1 MSSKTKIIVLHLKE
15 LIYTGIF
22 ILLAILFLIL
32 MALMFLP
39 GKKGEKPVFSDDVV
53 RYVPGKYTT
62 SLQIGSAGVD
72 VEVVVDDSCI
82 TSIRL
87 VNLSEAVTTMY
98 PLMEPC
104 WSLSRIRSAKRS
116 PWRGSPG
123 RKKTSTP
130 PSCFWKRSR
139 PPCKRPLSP
148 KAKRRPSLKAHPV
161 PSARR
166 PKRHPTACADP
177 LSERAPRCPL

>member
-22 ILLAILFLIL
+22 LLLAVLFLVL

-39 GKKGEKPVFSDDVV
+39 GKKGEKPVFSDDVA

-87 VNLSEAVTTMY
+87 VNLSEAVAAMY

-104 WSLSRIRSAKRS
+104 LDSIAQQVCEAQSLEGITWPEENQYTSRLLLEAISAA
-116 PWRGSPG
+116 
-123 RKKTSTP
+123 
-130 PSCFWKRSR
+130 
-139 PPCKRPLSP
+139 LQ
-148 KAKRRPSLKAHPV
+148 KAAL
-161 PSARR
+161 
-166 PKRHPTACADP
+166 TG
-177 LSERAPRCPL
+177 EETRAVS

>member
-87 VNLSEAVTTMY
+87 INLSEAVTTMY

-104 WSLSRIRSAKRS
+104 LESISDQVLENQSLEGITWPEENQYTSQLLLEAISAALQKAAVAEEET
-116 PWRGSPG
+116 GS
-123 RKKTSTP
+123 
-130 PSCFWKRSR
+130 
-139 PPCKRPLSP
+139 
-148 KAKRRPSLKAHPV
+148 
-161 PSARR
+161 
-166 PKRHPTACADP
+166 
-177 LSERAPRCPL
+177 AP

>member
-22 ILLAILFLIL
+22 ILLAVLFLIL

-87 VNLSEAVTTMY
+87 INLSEAVTTMY

-104 WSLSRIRSAKRS
+104 LESISDQFLEHQSLEGITWPEENPYTPQPPLAARTAALQKAAVAEEETGSA
-116 PWRGSPG
+116 P
-123 RKKTSTP
+123 
-130 PSCFWKRSR
+130 
-139 PPCKRPLSP
+139 
-148 KAKRRPSLKAHPV
+148 
-161 PSARR
+161 
-166 PKRHPTACADP
+166 
-177 LSERAPRCPL
+177 

>member
-22 ILLAILFLIL
+22 FLLAVLFLIL

-87 VNLSEAVTTMY
+87 INLSEAVTTMY

-104 WSLSRIRSAKRS
+104 LESISDQVLENQSLEGITWPEENQYTSQLLLEAISAALQKAAVAEVET
-116 PWRGSPG
+116 GS
-123 RKKTSTP
+123 
-130 PSCFWKRSR
+130 
-139 PPCKRPLSP
+139 
-148 KAKRRPSLKAHPV
+148 
-161 PSARR
+161 
-166 PKRHPTACADP
+166 
-177 LSERAPRCPL
+177 AP